1 MYFTGFADEASTDFD
16 GQIKATKEL
25 GWKYIETRGL
35 CGGNLASISDS
46 QFDEVCAKLEKS
58 GVSFNCFGSGI
69 GNWAKPI
76 TEPPD
81 SSYEEMRK
89 AIPRM
94 QKLGIKLIRIMSF
107 LVPKDL
113 YGAASQF
120 EGEAIKRIKVIA
132 KMAEDSGITLVH
144 ENCSSWGGL
153 SLQHT
158 LRLVEGVNSPALKLV
173 YDTGNPVFHDDVR
186 GNPPY
191 KKQSSWEY
199 YDAVREHVVYV
210 HIKDGRFVDGK
221 DVYTFAGE
229 GDGDVRRILK
239 DLLKNG
245 YDGGFSMEPHMVT
258 VFHDKSVSEEEKQV
272 NMYKNYV
279 EYGQRFLKLLA
290 DVKKE
295 VGK

>member
-16 GQIKATKEL
+16 NQIKATKEL
-25 GWKYIETRGL
+25 GWKHIETRGL
-35 CGGNLASISDS
+35 CGGNLASITDS
-46 QFDEVCAKLEKS
+46 QFDEVCGKLEKA

-94 QKLGIKLIRIMSF
+94 QKLGIKLVRIMSF
-107 LVPKDL
+107 LVAKELREKD
-113 YGAASQF
+113 F
-120 EGEAIKRIKVIA
+120 RDEAVKRIKVIA
-132 KMAEDSGITLVH
+132 KMAEDAGITCVH
-144 ENCSSWGGL
+144 ENCNSWGGL
-153 SLQHT
+153 SLEHT
-158 LRLVEGVNSPALKLV
+158 LRLIEGVNSPALKLV
-173 YDTGNPVFHDDVR
+173 YDTGNPVFDDDVR
-186 GNPPY
+186 GEPPY
-191 KKQSSWEY
+191 KKQSSWEFY
-199 YDAVREHVVYV
+199 NAVREHVVYV

-221 DVYTFAGE
+221 DVYTFPGE
-229 GDGDVRRILK
+229 GDGDARKILK

-258 VFHDKSVSEEEKQV
+258 VHHDKSISEEDKQAA
-272 NMYKNYV
+272 MYKNYV
-279 EYGQRFLKLLA
+279 EYGHRFLKLLA